1 MLESPES
8 TTHSIPLVEL
18 EAASGRSTGDGVTAR
33 IALDLERAVA
43 ETGNGLVDSSIQ
55 PISSLIIPEL

>member
-1 MLESPES
+1 
-8 TTHSIPLVEL
+8 LVEL